1 MFSLHT
7 EIDFIFAI
15 KNIQGKHMTIKKLA
29 AVAALVGSSSLVS
42 AQELEITITNLTHG
56 IYYTPFIVAAHDGTT
71 SFFRSGTPASPE
83 LQQMAEGGNIAGLE
97 TIFTAANANITS
109 NPAGGLL
116 APARSTTF
124 TMSTD
129 DGNNYLS
136 VGAMLL
142 PTNDGFAGLNN
153 WRIPSEP
160 GTYRV
165 NVNAYDA
172 GTEANDEIVGSGAP
186 GEPGFP
192 NPPPVGVVATG
203 GTGVTTIETNTNVHI
218 HRGNL
223 GDDDPTG
230 GKSDIT
236 NYVHRWLNPVV
247 RVTVKVM

>member
-1 MFSLHT
+1 
-7 EIDFIFAI
+7 
-15 KNIQGKHMTIKKLA
+15 MTIKKLA

-71 SFFRSGTPASPE
+71 SFFRSGTPASSA
-83 LQQMAEGGNIAGLE
+83 LQMMAEGGDISGLL
-97 TIFTAANANITS
+97 TLFNDANANVYDGR
-109 NPAGGLL
+109 PRGLL
-116 APARSTTF
+116 PPANSFTF
-124 TMSTD
+124 SMSTD

-136 VGAMLL
+136 AGAMLL